1 MTDNNAWHDF
11 LTSQG
16 AQFKD
21 NVVEHFGKIDVE
33 RRAAES
39 QDILCDLSHLGFIS
53 VTGNDAQSFL
63 QNQLSNDIK
72 QVSEQRSQLNA
83 YCTAKGRA
91 LALFRVFQF
100 HDSYYLQLP
109 VERIET
115 TQKRLQMFVLMSK
128 VTLQNA
134 SDRFFAFGIAGPNA
148 QQNLQQICQTIPQ
161 NEDTCTST
169 DDLIITRIRGLQ
181 PRYIVAGE
189 FDALSAAWNKLKS
202 ASMLCGNHVWS
213 YLDIHAGV
221 PQIYEANV
229 EEFVPQMLNLHS
241 IDGISFQKGCYPGQ
255 EVVARMHFLGKLKR
269 RMYLAHAESDQAP
282 RAGDLIF
289 ASGDE
294 SEQGVGRIVQA
305 EAAPEGGFDF
315 LAVLQIANADA
326 KRLHLLGPDGP
337 SLTLKELPYPV
348 VLEREDKPPKQ

>member
-1 MTDNNAWHDF
+1 MTDKNTWHDF
-11 LTSQG
+11 LVSQG

-21 NVVEHFGKIDVE
+21 NVVEHFGKIDTE
-33 RRAAES
+33 RKAVVS
-39 QDILCDLSHLGFIS
+39 LDILCDLTHLGFIS

-63 QNQLSNDIK
+63 QNQLSNDIN

-91 LALFRVFQF
+91 LALFRVFRF
-100 HDSYYLQLP
+100 HDTYYLQLP
-109 VERIET
+109 VERIDA

-134 SDRFFAFGIAGPNA
+134 RDRFFAFGISGPNA
-148 QQNLQQICQTIPQ
+148 PKKLERICTSIPQ

-169 DDLIITRIRGLQ
+169 EDLIITRVRGQQ
-181 PRYIVAGE
+181 PRYIVAGAFE
-189 FDALSAAWNKLKS
+189 AISAAWDKLKVD
-202 ASMLCGNHVWS
+202 SMLCGNHAWS

-269 RMYLAHAESDQAP
+269 RMYLAHAKSEQAP

-289 ASGDE
+289 ASGEE
-294 SEQGVGRIVQA
+294 SEQGIGRIVQS
-305 EAAPEGGFDF
+305 EAAPDGGFDL
-315 LAVLQIANADA
+315 LAVLQIANAEA
-326 KRLHLLGPDGP
+326 KPLHLLGPDGP
-337 SLTLKELPYPV
+337 SLTLKELPYSV
-348 VLEREDKPPKQ
+348 MLEREDKPPKQ